1 MRFSRSPHWV
11 VRDLGRADYA
21 EVNALQEGL
30 IARIADGEAPDHLL
44 FAEFDPVLTIGRG
57 GDEEAR
63 YAHLGV
69 PVHAISRGG
78 KATFHGPGQ
87 VVAYPLL
94 RLEAEARDL
103 HAYLHALEE
112 ALIRT
117 VGDFGLDGG
126 RDPRNTGCWVAGR
139 KLASIG
145 VAVRRWV
152 TWHGLALNVCTDL
165 DWFRRFDPCGL
176 DPEVMGTMTQA
187 CIEAGQAAPALPAV
201 RARLEQRLAEVLR
214 GGRNGNQD

>member
-1 MRFSRSPHWV
+1 MRFSRSPQWV

-21 EVNALQEGL
+21 AVNALQEEL
-30 IARIADGEAPDHLL
+30 IAQIAAGAAPDHLL
-44 FAEFDPVLTIGRG
+44 LAEFEPVITLGRG
-57 GDEEAR
+57 GGDPRA

-69 PVHAISRGG
+69 PVHEISRGG

-87 VVAYPLL
+87 LVAYPLL

-117 VGDFGLDGG
+117 MVDFGLAGA
-126 RDPRNTGCWVAGR
+126 RDPRNTGCWVSGR
-139 KLASIG
+139 KVASIG
-145 VAVRRWV
+145 VAVRQWV
-152 TWHGLALNVCTDL
+152 TWHGLALNVTTDL

-176 DPEVMGTMTQA
+176 DPEVMGTMAQA
-187 CIEAGQAAPALPAV
+187 CIEAGCPAPTLDEV
-201 RARLEQRLAEVLR
+201 RRRLVLRLAEVLC
-214 GGRNGNQD
+214 GANNG